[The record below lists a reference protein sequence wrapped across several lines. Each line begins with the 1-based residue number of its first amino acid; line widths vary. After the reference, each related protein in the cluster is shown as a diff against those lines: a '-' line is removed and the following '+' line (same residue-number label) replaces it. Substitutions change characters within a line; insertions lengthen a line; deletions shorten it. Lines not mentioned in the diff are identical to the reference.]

1 MWYSSTTPSLLHDR
15 AVTNYFFRSSPQHVC
30 NVSDALTNQGIAL
43 LQQRPISLSTFPRLL
58 LHFFFHSSIEG
69 CHREQIVS
77 MIPHMQAEIDVRFH
91 SLKQMYVVFHK
102 HRDLFSVDLAHLHF
116 LWVWTW
122 NMEMH
127 LVYYTDMNVF
137 LTLNWS
143 RCMWD
148 ENSEGLCIYIQKGKC
163 GPTGVITYQVKE
175 CFYF

>member
-43 LQQRPISLSTFPRLL
+43 LQQRPIFLSTFPCLL
-58 LHFFFHSSIEG
+58 LHFFHSSIEG

-77 MIPHMQAEIDVRFH
+77 MIPHMQAEIDVHFH

-102 HRDLFSVDLAHLHF
+102 RRDLFSVDLAHLHF

-148 ENSEGLCIYIQKGKC
+148 ENSEGLWIYIQKGKC
-163 GPTGVITYQVKE
+163 GPTGVITYQAKE